1 MNIPPYTNNRVKR
14 KVTTLIGEHKELK
27 KPLVFLKKSIW
38 HEEHADRLSTLKKW
52 F

>member
-14 KVTTLIGEHKELK
+14 KVTTLIGQHKE
-27 KPLVFLKKSIW
+27 LKKSIW
-38 HEEHADRLSTLKKW
+38 HEEHADRLSILKKW